1 MNRLAKIYLNKES
14 FKRKIENCRYKSP
27 FLLWRKGFRDRGQ
40 KKIYLLLGV
49 TIIFCLSVL
58 SGFAQVNDYLKSGN
72 EQIQRKKYLEAI
84 SDFSEA
90 IRLDANSV
98 QAYFGRSVAYT
109 HTQNFQKALADIN
122 NALKIEK
129 NQADFYAQ
137 RAKILFHLKQYE
149 KAVQDISQ
157 AIFLKPENAI
167 FYHQRALVRLALQD
181 YEGTNQDAEKALQI
195 NQTLTE
201 PYAERGLAL
210 FQLGLKQEAN
220 ACFEKFLQKNDLESY
235 YLLIEHIVES
245 CSKNVSLLQKAE
257 HWALKAVQMQDNYKS
272 NYLYAN
278 VLYLQDKKLNAL
290 DVCQKAISL
299 AKKENVDFEEAEN
312 LLDKINQSNVD
323 DIPPVITL
331 VSPAVMRGAIVVG
344 RQNEINVIGKATDE
358 SGVKEVFINGNPAKL
373 FPNGDFNGIA
383 LLKKDNKELI
393 VEATDQKGNTEKVT
407 FQIIR
412 NTENQ
417 TTEKRFKNIGKSYA
431 LIFATNQYEYW
442 NNLSNPIP
450 DAQAVA
456 KDLQEIYGYEI
467 DLVQNPTQNQIIL
480 KLKEYLQKK
489 FEPTDHLLIF
499 FAGHGQYDETF
510 GEGYV
515 VAKDSRTD
523 DEAKSSYLSYSTLRT
538 YINNMQCKHILLV
551 MDVCFG
557 GTFDPQLASKT
568 LRGIPPKPNDDELEA
583 FINRKL
589 QARTRRYITSGG
601 KEYVSDGTPGMH
613 SPFVRKFLEALR
625 SYGGKD
631 KIITIA
637 EILTFLETISPQPH
651 HGEFGSNEPG
661 SDFLMISK

>member
-1 MNRLAKIYLNKES
+1 MSSYLKRNLLFVSWLAS
-14 FKRKIENCRYKSP
+14 TVCA
-27 FLLWRKGFRDRGQ
+27 W
-40 KKIYLLLGV
+40 
-49 TIIFCLSVL
+49 C
-58 SGFAQVNDYLKSGN
+58 QVNDYLKSGN
-72 EQIQRKKYLEAI
+72 EQIQKKKYLEAI

-90 IRLDANSV
+90 IRLDAQSER
-98 QAYFGRSVAYT
+98 AYFGRSVAYV
-109 HTQNFQKALADIN
+109 HTQNFQKALNDIN
-122 NALKIEK
+122 TAIGIEK
-129 NQADFYAQ
+129 NRAEYFAQ
-137 RAKILFHLKQYE
+137 RAKILYELKQYE

-157 AIFLKPENAI
+157 AIFIQPENAL
-167 FYHQRALVRLALQD
+167 FYHQRALIRLALQD

-195 NQTLTE
+195 NSALTE
-201 PYAERGLAL
+201 PYAEQGLAL
-210 FQLGLKQEAN
+210 FQLGFKQEAG
-220 ACFEKFLQKNDLESY
+220 ACFDKFLQKNNLESY
-235 YLLIEHIVES
+235 YVLVQHIVEFS
-245 CSKNVSLLQKAE
+245 SRNALLLQKAE
-257 HWALKAVQMQDNYKS
+257 NWALKAVQIQDNYKS
-272 NYLYAN
+272 NYLYAQ
-278 VLYLQDKKLNAL
+278 VLDLQEKKLNAL

-299 AKKENVDFEEAEN
+299 AKKEGIDFSDTEK
-312 LLDKINQSNVD
+312 LLDKINQGNID

-331 VSPAVMRGAIVVG
+331 VSPAVMRGGILVG
-344 RQNEINVIGKATDE
+344 RQNEVSIIGKATDE
-358 SGVKEVFINGNPAKL
+358 SGVKEVFINGNPARL
-373 FPNGDFNGIA
+373 FSNGDFNGIA
-383 LLKKDNKELI
+383 LLKKDSKVLI
-393 VEATDQKGNTEKVT
+393 VEATDHKGNSEKVT

-412 NTENQ
+412 PNENTN
-417 TTEKRFKNIGKSYA
+417 TEKRFKNVGKSYA

-456 KDLQEIYGYEI
+456 KDLQEIYSYEI

-489 FEPTDHLLIF
+489 FEPNDQLLIF

-515 VAKDSRTD
+515 VAKDSRLD
-523 DEAKSSYLSYSTLRT
+523 DEAKSSYLSYATLRT
-538 YINNMQCKHILLV
+538 YINNMQSKHILLV

-557 GTFDPQLASKT
+557 GTFDPQLASKN
-568 LRGIPPKPNDDELEA
+568 LRGIPPNKPNDDEIEA
-583 FINRKL
+583 FVNRKL

-631 KIITIA
+631 KVMTIA
-637 EILTFLETISPQPH
+637 EILTYLETITPQPH

>member
-1 MNRLAKIYLNKES
+1 MAKNNNL
-14 FKRKIENCRYKSP
+14 
-27 FLLWRKGFRDRGQ
+27 
-40 KKIYLLLGV
+40 KKIAILV
-49 TIIFCLSVL
+49 WVL
-58 SGFAQVNDYLKSGN
+58 FYVSSAFGQVNDYLKSGK
-72 EQIQRKKYLEAI
+72 EQIQKKKYIEAI

-90 IRLDANSV
+90 IRLDAELGE
-98 QAYFGRSVAYT
+98 AYFGRSIAYT

-122 NALKIEK
+122 TALKIDK
-129 NQADFYAQ
+129 NQADFFAQ
-137 RAKILFHLKQYE
+137 RAKVLFELKQYE

-157 AIFLKPENAI
+157 AIFIKPENAI

-195 NQTLTE
+195 NRELIN
-201 PYAERGLAL
+201 PYAEQGLAL
-210 FQLGLKQEAN
+210 FQLGFKQEAN
-220 ACFEKFLQKNDLESY
+220 TCFEKFLQKNDLESY
-235 YLLIEHIVES
+235 YLLTEHIVEFNH
-245 CSKNVSLLQKAE
+245 KNISLLQKAE
-257 HWALKAVQMQDNYKS
+257 TWALKAVQIQDNYKS
-272 NYLYAN
+272 NYLYAS

-299 AKKENVDFEEAEN
+299 AKKENVDFADAEK
-312 LLDKINQSNVD
+312 LLDKINQGNID

-331 VSPAVMRGAIVVG
+331 VSPAVMRGGIVVG
-344 RQNEINVIGKATDE
+344 RQNEVSIIGKATDE
-358 SGVKEVFINGNPAKL
+358 SGVKEVFINGNPARL

-383 LLKKDNKELI
+383 LLKKDTKVLVI
-393 VEATDQKGNTEKVT
+393 EATDQKGNTEKVT
-407 FQIIR
+407 FQVIR
-412 NTENQ
+412 PNESLS
-417 TTEKRFKNIGKSYA
+417 TEKRFKNIGKSYA

-456 KDLQEIYGYEI
+456 KDLQEIYNYEI

-489 FEPTDHLLIF
+489 FEPNDQLLIF

-515 VAKDSRTD
+515 VAKDSRID
-523 DEAKSSYLSYSTLRT
+523 DEAKSSYLSYATLRT

-557 GTFDPQLASKT
+557 GTFDPQLASKN
-568 LRGIPPKPNDDELEA
+568 LRGIPLIKPKDDEIEA
-583 FINRKL
+583 FVNRKL

-631 KIITIA
+631 KVMTIA
-637 EILTFLETISPQPH
+637 EILTYLETISPQPH

>member
-1 MNRLAKIYLNKES
+1 MITDLARLSNS
-14 FKRKIENCRYKSP
+14 FL
-27 FLLWRKGFRDRGQ
+27 FLSKKLRAGDLLFRCVLPVLFLAILISFFPLANAFGQ
-40 KKIYLLLGV
+40 I
-49 TIIFCLSVL
+49 
-58 SGFAQVNDYLKSGN
+58 NDYLISGN
-72 EQIQRKKYLEAI
+72 EQIQKKKYIEAI

-90 IRLDANSV
+90 IRLDNQLAE
-98 QAYFGRSVAYT
+98 AYFGRASAYT
-109 HTQNFQKALADIN
+109 HTQNFQKALSDIN
-122 NALKIEK
+122 TALQIDKSRAEY
-129 NQADFYAQ
+129 FAQ
-137 RAKILFHLKQYE
+137 RAKIHFELKHYE

-157 AIFLKPENAI
+157 AIFIKPENAG
-167 FYHQRALVRLALQD
+167 FYHLRATIRLALQD
-181 YEGTNQDAEKALQI
+181 YEGTNQDAEKALKI
-195 NQTLTE
+195 NPLLMQT
-201 PYAERGLAL
+201 YAEQGIAL
-210 FQLGLKQEAN
+210 FQLGFKQEAN
-220 ACFEKFLQKNDLESY
+220 MCFEKFLQKNDFDN
-235 YLLIEHIVES
+235 YLLLVQRI
-245 CSKNVSLLQKAE
+245 CDFASKSLPLLQKAE
-257 HWALKAVQMQDNYKS
+257 NWALKAVQMQDSYRS

-278 VLYLQDKKLNAL
+278 VLNLLDKKLNAL

-299 AKKENVDFEEAEN
+299 AKKENVDFADADR
-312 LLDKINQSNVD
+312 LLDKINQNNID

-331 VSPAVMRGAIVVG
+331 VSPAVLRGGIVVS
-344 RQNEINVIGKATDE
+344 RQGELSVIGKATDE
-358 SGVKEVFINGNPAKL
+358 SGVKEVFINGNPARL
-373 FPNGDFNGIA
+373 FPNGDFNGLI
-383 LLKKDNKELI
+383 LLKKDTKTLVI
-393 VEATDQKGNTEKVT
+393 EATDHKGNTEKVS

-412 NTENQ
+412 PNESPN
-417 TTEKRFKNIGKSYA
+417 TEKRFKNLGKSYA

-456 KDLQEIYGYEI
+456 KDLQEIYSYEI

-489 FEPTDHLLIF
+489 FEPNDQLLIF

-515 VAKDSRTD
+515 VAKDSRLD
-523 DEAKSSYLSYSTLRT
+523 DEAKSSYLSYATLRT

-557 GTFDPQLASKT
+557 GTFDPQLASKN
-568 LRGIPPKPNDDELEA
+568 LRGIPPNKPNDDELEA
-583 FINRKL
+583 FVNRKL

-631 KIITIA
+631 KVMTIA
-637 EILTFLETISPQPH
+637 EILTYLETITPQPH

-661 SDFLMISK
+661 SDFLLISK